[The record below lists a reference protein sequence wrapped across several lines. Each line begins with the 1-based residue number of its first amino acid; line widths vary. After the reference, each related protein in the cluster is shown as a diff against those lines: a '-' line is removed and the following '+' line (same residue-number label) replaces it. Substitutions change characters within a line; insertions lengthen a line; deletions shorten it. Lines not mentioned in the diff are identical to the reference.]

1 MKQALKILFCM
12 AFMLFSLPAMTGA
25 GVTWLEDTHD
35 FGIFNE
41 DDGNQTCTMRFV
53 NTSDQPVAIISARA
67 SCGCT
72 QPEYSKEAFAPGDT
86 AEIKITYI
94 PAGRPGRF
102 EKIITVVTT
111 DAKFEKHRLTIK
123 GLVIGSEKTVS
134 AHYPYDAGQLRMK
147 RSMVIFDFVTKG
159 KSKSEFLDVYNVSK
173 DTIYPTWENVPDY
186 VTVSAASKAVA
197 PGDYSSFV
205 LNFNTMRCDEY
216 GLVKDVVTLFPNGKN
231 GSDPVKIELFA
242 TVVEDFSNMTETQR
256 MKAPVISVSPERLN
270 LSASAGMMG
279 YSGKVTVTNT
289 GQNELIIRR
298 VYAQDPAISVKCDKK
313 KVKSGKSVDIEVSLN
328 AFGFQGNVLNTLI
341 YIVTNYPENP
351 IMEYRVVGEF
361 PQ

>member
-1 MKQALKILFCM
+1 MKKKVKILFCM
-12 AFMLFSLPAMTGA
+12 AFMLISFAAKSEKS
-25 GVTWLEDTHD
+25 VVWLEDRHD

-41 DDGNQTCTMRFV
+41 EDGNQTCIMRFV
-53 NTSDQPVAIISARA
+53 NNSDKPVAIISARA

-102 EKIITVVTT
+102 EKIITVLTT
-111 DAKFEKHRLTIK
+111 DSQSKHRLTIK

-134 AHYPYDAGQLRMK
+134 AHFPYDAGQLRMK
-147 RSMVIFDFVTKG
+147 RDMVVYDYVTKG

-173 DTIYPTWENVPDY
+173 DTIYPTWENLPDY
-186 VTVSAASKAVA
+186 VTVSAASKAVP

-205 LNFNTMRCDEY
+205 LNFNTMRCNEY
-216 GLVKDVVTLFPNGKN
+216 GLVKNVVTLYPNGKN
-231 GSDPVKIELFA
+231 GSEPVKIELFA
-242 TVVEDFSNMTETQR
+242 TVVEDFSDMTETQR
-256 MKAPVISVSPERLN
+256 MKAPVVSVSPERLN
-270 LSASAGMMG
+270 LSTGMGLNG

-298 VYAQDPAISVKCDKK
+298 VYALDPAINIKCEKK

-328 AFGFQGNVLNTLI
+328 TFGFQSEVLNTLI
-341 YIVTNYPENP
+341 YIVTNYPDNP
-351 IMEYRVVGEF
+351 IMEYRVVGDIS
-361 PQ
+361 Q